1 MIVELFKTTQK
12 VTHQTGKS
20 SWKLKNVLLD
30 EKFPETFLE
39 VICNDRGLG
48 SSVRK
53 TLRKTDISKLLV
65 FWRIFTYTLNGQS
78 PFQWYYT
85 DPVDT

>member
-12 VTHQTGKS
+12 VTRQTGKS

-39 VICNDRGLG
+39 VICSDRG
-48 SSVRK
+48 
-53 TLRKTDISKLLV
+53 
-65 FWRIFTYTLNGQS
+65 
-78 PFQWYYT
+78 
-85 DPVDT
+85 